1 MLFVSI
7 WGKWKA
13 MLCPHGFEAHF
24 NLGNTELSNSE
35 FNRILKKNVNNF

>member
-13 MLCPHGFEAHF
+13 MLCPHSFEAHF
-24 NLGNTELSNSE
+24 NLGNTELSNLE
-35 FNRILKKNVNNF
+35 LDRQLKEIVNNF